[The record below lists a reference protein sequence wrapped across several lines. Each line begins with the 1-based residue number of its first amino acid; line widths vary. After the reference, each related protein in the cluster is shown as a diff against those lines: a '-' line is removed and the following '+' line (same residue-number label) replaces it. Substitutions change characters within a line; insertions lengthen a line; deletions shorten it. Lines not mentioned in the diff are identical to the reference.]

1 MLNGSSS
8 AGAEKSDGGKDD
20 PTQSKNEEKNK
31 TPEQRIRTL
40 EAGIRQNMIRNC
52 NNLVDLMKIIKQHG
66 PATSKAVHA
75 TRRAIVLLSENASS
89 PELKQWL
96 SGRIKDYGAALVSIL
111 GQTSLVA
118 HHDAS
123 VASAALAPQT
133 VFRMLV
139 TAALFPSVDNRK
151 SDKDEIEGQGILES
165 CVKLIHV
172 SLSKFPDLAHIAF
185 TTLASK
191 TPRDGQ
197 ESTPVC
203 QHPVHLRIA
212 MLNAASQ
219 SPVSED
225 NAAVRKIPLAMQRKS
240 RTAGWLSVLQDQRLT
255 LSQRRLLVIRLPTDL
270 IPYMGQPLQL
280 ADFLT
285 SCYNASANNPSHL
298 SLSLSSLHGLY
309 TLISKH
315 NLDYPRFFQKLY
327 ALLSPDTFSTNTH
340 ESNQFRSLAAAF
352 LIKGGTRSLPRNT
365 AAAFVKRLVRRS
377 LTAPS
382 AHALW
387 TLRLALELLRTYP
400 GTSFLVHAPPVNLFV
415 SDPSSQSKKRPR
427 SLTWVSDPFDD
438 SQNDPDLS
446 NVQHSSLWELDVL
459 RNHFSPA
466 VSRLV
471 TLFATDMRQRPPPLP
486 GTLED
491 YSTLDFS
498 DLWHAEVKRRSKTM
512 HVAYDKPGTEERPA
526 HFKNVITSS
535 ISWT

>member
-8 AGAEKSDGGKDD
+8 AGTENNDGGKED
-20 PTQSKNEEKNK
+20 PRQSQNEEKHK
-31 TPEQRIRTL
+31 SPEQRIRAL

-52 NNLVDLMKIIKQHG
+52 NNLVDLIKIMKQHG

-75 TRRAIVLLSENASS
+75 IRRAIVLLNENASS
-89 PELKQWL
+89 TELKQWL
-96 SGRIKDYGAALVSIL
+96 MGRINDYGTALVSIL
-111 GQTSLVA
+111 GKTSLAA

-139 TAALFPSVDNRK
+139 TAALFPTIDNGK
-151 SDKDEIEGQGILES
+151 SDKEETEAQGILES

-172 SLSKFPDLAHIAF
+172 SVSKFPDLALIAF
-185 TTLASK
+185 NVLASK
-191 TPRDGQ
+191 HPKHGQ
-197 ESTPVC
+197 ESTTVY
-203 QHPVHLRIA
+203 QHPVHLRIT
-212 MLNAASQ
+212 MLSAASQ

-225 NAAVRKIPLAMQRKS
+225 NAAVRKIPLSQQRKS
-240 RTAGWLSVLQDQRLT
+240 RTAGWLSVLEDQRLT
-255 LSQRRLLVIRLPTDL
+255 LSQRRHLVIRLPTDL

-285 SCYNASANNPSHL
+285 SCYNASANDPSQL

-309 TLISKH
+309 TLVSNH

-327 ALLSPDTFSTNTH
+327 ALLSPETFTTNAH

-365 AAAFVKRLVRRS
+365 AASFVKRLVRRS

-400 GTSFLVHAPPVNLFV
+400 ATSFLVHAPPVNLFE
-415 SDPSSQSKKRPR
+415 SDPSSESKKRPR
-427 SLTWVSDPFDD
+427 SQTFVSDPFDD
-438 SQNDPDLS
+438 LQNDPDLS
-446 NVQHSSLWELDVL
+446 NVQHSSLWELDAL
-459 RNHFSPA
+459 RNHFLPA

-526 HFKNVITSS
+526 LFNKVVTSS
-535 ISWT
+535 VSWT

>member
-8 AGAEKSDGGKDD
+8 GGTEKSDGGKED
-20 PTQSKNEEKNK
+20 PTQLKNEEHKS
-31 TPEQRIRTL
+31 PERRIRAL

-52 NNLVDLMKIIKQHG
+52 NNLVDLIKIMKQHG
-66 PATSKAVHA
+66 HATSKAVHA

-89 PELKQWL
+89 TELKQWL
-96 SGRIKDYGAALVSIL
+96 SGRINDYGTALVSIL
-111 GQTSLVA
+111 GQTSLAA

-123 VASAALAPQT
+123 VASAALAPQA

-139 TAALFPSVDNRK
+139 TAALFPTVDNGK
-151 SDKDEIEGQGILES
+151 CDTEKIEGQGILEN

-172 SLSKFPDLAHIAF
+172 SVAKFPDLAHIAF
-185 TTLASK
+185 NVLASK
-191 TPRDGQ
+191 SLKHVQ
-197 ESTPVC
+197 ENTTTY

-225 NAAVRKIPLAMQRKS
+225 NAAVHKIPLPQQRKS
-240 RTAGWLSVLQDQRLT
+240 RTAGWLSVLEDQRLT
-255 LSQRRLLVIRLPTDL
+255 LSQRRHLVIRLPTDL

-285 SCYNASANNPSHL
+285 SCYNASANDPSHL

-400 GTSFLVHAPPVNLFV
+400 ATSFLVHAPPVNLFE
-415 SDPSSQSKKRPR
+415 SDPSSESKKRPR
-427 SLTWVSDPFDD
+427 SQTWVSDPFDD

-498 DLWHAEVKRRSKTM
+498 DLWHAEVKRRSKAI

-526 HFKNVITSS
+526 RFSKAMTSS